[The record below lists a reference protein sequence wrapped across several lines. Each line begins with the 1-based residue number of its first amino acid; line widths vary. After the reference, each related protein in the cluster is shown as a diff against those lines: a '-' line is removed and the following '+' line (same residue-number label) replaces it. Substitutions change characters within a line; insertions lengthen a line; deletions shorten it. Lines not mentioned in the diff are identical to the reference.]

1 MENNRLG
8 TKKVS
13 KLLLS
18 LAAPAICAQIVTLL
32 YNLVDRIYIGWM
44 ADGMLAMA
52 SVGICAPIVTV
63 VTAFTGLLGRG
74 GAPLAAIRVG
84 EGKKPEAEAYLGS
97 SFSMLV
103 LSSLAITILVLL
115 FREPLLILF
124 GASENTLAYAEEY
137 ITTYII
143 GTLFVQ
149 LTVGMNYYITTQG
162 FAKTAMV
169 TTMLGG
175 VLNIVLDPLFI
186 FTFGMGVQGAA
197 LATVI
202 SQFASFVWVMAFLF
216 GKRTQLKIRPGNLRP
231 RFSVLRQIVVL
242 GSAPF
247 FMSLS
252 EGLLHICFNNQAR
265 RFGGDVAV
273 SAMTILFSLFQ
284 FILLPVEG
292 VSQGSQPII
301 SYNYG
306 AKLYHRV
313 RQTVRI
319 AVVCNLTFTV
329 VATAFILIFPG
340 AFIRIFNSDP
350 ELLAAGV
357 PMLRVYAACLF
368 VHGAN
373 STFQQTYNS
382 LGEGK
387 KAFFFAFFRKI
398 ILLIPLLYLL
408 PEILP
413 WGVLAVMLAEPIS
426 DLLTTAANALYFRRF
441 LRQKLP
447 AEAEMTETNGGILYD
462 RT

>member
-1 MENNRLG
+1 
-8 TKKVS
+8 
-13 KLLLS
+13 
-18 LAAPAICAQIVTLL
+18 
-32 YNLVDRIYIGWM
+32 
-44 ADGMLAMA
+44 
-52 SVGICAPIVTV
+52 
-63 VTAFTGLLGRG
+63 
-74 GAPLAAIRVG
+74 
-84 EGKKPEAEAYLGS
+84 
-97 SFSMLV
+97 MLV

-124 GASENTLAYAEEY
+124 GASENTLAYAEDY

-265 RFGGDVAV
+265 QFGGDVAV

-306 AKLYHRV
+306 AKALPPGAADGADCRCLQPHSSRSWPPPSS
-313 RQTVRI
+313 
-319 AVVCNLTFTV
+319 C
-329 VATAFILIFPG
+329 IFPG

-357 PMLRVYAACLF
+357 PMLRVYAAGLF

-426 DLLTTAANALYFRRF
+426 DLLTTVTNALYFRRF

-447 AEAEMTETNGGILYD
+447 AETELENPNGGILYD